1 MKNLI
6 LGLFLFG
13 LTTQLSAQIIE
24 LPEIEIVGV
33 NYKYLAA
40 AGESD
45 APIPVKM
52 LQRQAAVYDI
62 KAAEFYD
69 DEYDNYSI
77 SFFIPEG
84 RILAS
89 YDKDGNVL
97 RTIEKYKNLD
107 LPPAVSQAISKNYN
121 GWTMT
126 KNAYLV
132 NYHDRKGVT
141 KKEYKILL
149 EKDNQRMRV
158 KTDENGV
165 IIKS

>member
-1 MKNLI
+1 MKNFI
-6 LGLFLFG
+6 LGLLFFG
-13 LTTQLSAQIIE
+13 LTTQLAAQIIE

-33 NYKYLAA
+33 NYKYLVAT
-40 AGESD
+40 GETD
-45 APIPVKM
+45 DPPPVKM
-52 LQRQAAVYDI
+52 LHR
-62 KAAEFYD
+62 KAASYDVKASEFYE

-89 YDKDGNVL
+89 YDKDGNIL
-97 RTIEKYKNLD
+97 RTIEKYKNID
-107 LPPAVSQAISKNYN
+107 LPPAVANAISKNYN
-121 GWTMT
+121 GWTVT

-132 NYHDRKGVT
+132 NYHDKKGVT
-141 KKEYKILL
+141 KKEYKVLL

-165 IIKS
+165 IIKT

>member
-1 MKNLI
+1 MKNFI

-33 NYKYLAA
+33 NYKYLAV
-40 AGESD
+40 AGEGD
-45 APIPVKM
+45 DPAPVKM
-52 LQRQAAVYDI
+52 LQR
-62 KAAEFYD
+62 KAATYDVKASEFYE
-69 DEYDNYSI
+69 DEYEDYSI

-89 YDKDGNVL
+89 YDKEGNIL

-107 LPPAVSQAISKNYN
+107 LPPAVSEVIEEKYP

-132 NYHDRKGVT
+132 NYHDKKGVT

-165 IIKS
+165 VMN

>member
-1 MKNLI
+1 MKNFV

-33 NYKYLAA
+33 NYKYLAV

-45 APIPVKM
+45 DPAPVKM
-52 LQRQAAVYDI
+52 LQKKAAVYDV
-62 KAAEFYD
+62 KAAEFYE
-69 DEYDNYSI
+69 DEYEDYSI

-89 YDKDGNVL
+89 YDKEGNIL

-107 LPPAVSQAISKNYN
+107 LPPAVADAIAEKYQ

-132 NYHDRKGVT
+132 NYHDKKGVT

-149 EKDNQRMRV
+149 EKDNQRMRI

>member
-1 MKNLI
+1 MKNFI

-13 LTTQLSAQIIE
+13 LTAQLSGQIIE

-33 NYKYLAA
+33 NYKYLKA
-40 AGESD
+40 AGDIDS
-45 APIPVKM
+45 PTPVKM
-52 LQRQAAVYDI
+52 LQREAAVYDI
-62 KAAEFYD
+62 KTSEFYE
-69 DEYDNYSI
+69 DEYENYSI

-84 RILAS
+84 RILTS

-97 RTIEKYKNLD
+97 RTIEKYKNID
-107 LPPAVSQAISKNYN
+107 LPSAVSQAIYKNYK

-132 NYHDRKGVT
+132 NYHDKKGVT

>member
-1 MKNLI
+1 MKNFI

-24 LPEIEIVGV
+24 LPEIEIIGV
-33 NYKYLAA
+33 NYKYLAV
-40 AGESD
+40 AGDSD
-45 APIPVKM
+45 APAPVKM
-52 LQRQAAVYDI
+52 LQREAATYDV
-62 KAAEFYD
+62 KASEFYE
-69 DEYDNYSI
+69 DEYDDYSI

-89 YDKDGNVL
+89 YDKEGNIL

-107 LPPAVSQAISKNYN
+107 LPPAVSGVIAEKYP

-132 NYHDRKGVT
+132 NFHDKKGVT

-165 IIKS
+165 ITKS

>member
-1 MKNLI
+1 MKNFI

-24 LPEIEIVGV
+24 LPEIEIIGV
-33 NYKYLAA
+33 NYKYLAV

-45 APIPVKM
+45 DPAPVKM
-52 LQRQAAVYDI
+52 LQR
-62 KAAEFYD
+62 KAATYDVKASEFYE
-69 DEYDNYSI
+69 DEYDEYSI

-89 YDKDGNVL
+89 YDKDGNIL
-97 RTIEKYKNLD
+97 RTIEKYKNLA
-107 LPPAVSQAISKNYN
+107 LPPAVRESVAENYE

-132 NYHDRKGVT
+132 NYHDKKGVT

-149 EKDNQRMRV
+149 EKDNQRMRI

>member
-1 MKNLI
+1 MKNFI

-45 APIPVKM
+45 DPAPVKM
-52 LQRQAAVYDI
+52 LQR
-62 KAAEFYD
+62 KAATYDVKASEFYE
-69 DEYDNYSI
+69 DEYDDYSI

-89 YDKDGNVL
+89 YDKDGNIL
-97 RTIEKYKNLD
+97 RTIEKYKNLA
-107 LPPAVSQAISKNYN
+107 LPPAVRESVAENYE

-132 NYHDRKGVT
+132 NYHDKKGVT

-149 EKDNQRMRV
+149 EKDNQRMRI

>member
-1 MKNLI
+1 MKNFI

-24 LPEIEIVGV
+24 LPEIEIIGV
-33 NYKYLAA
+33 NYKYLAV

-45 APIPVKM
+45 DPAPVKM
-52 LQRQAAVYDI
+52 LQR
-62 KAAEFYD
+62 KAATYDVKASEFYE

-89 YDKDGNVL
+89 YDKEGNIL
-97 RTIEKYKNLD
+97 RTIEKYKNMD
-107 LPPAVSQAISKNYN
+107 LPPAVSEVIDEKYP

-132 NYHDRKGVT
+132 NYHDKKGVT

-165 IIKS
+165 VMN

>member
-1 MKNLI
+1 MKKFI

-24 LPEIEIVGV
+24 LPEIEIMGV

-40 AGESD
+40 AGETD
-45 APIPVKM
+45 NPPPVKM
-52 LQRQAAVYDI
+52 LQR
-62 KAAEFYD
+62 KAAAYDVKASEFYED
-69 DEYDNYSI
+69 DYDNYSI

-97 RTIEKYKNLD
+97 RTIEKYKNLA
-107 LPPAVSQAISKNYN
+107 LPPSVAQAIAKNYK

-132 NYHDRKGVT
+132 NYHDKKGIT

-149 EKDNQRMRV
+149 EKGSQRLRV

-165 IIKS
+165 IIN